1 MSALPQYDPEPLASR
16 SVRVL
21 NRENI
26 ADSAHRNQG
35 RAIVRL
41 ENAERELAG
50 AFAELETATANTL
63 EVGGARSEPVWERL
77 PLSSAALP
85 VWMADRVGPAPIRGA
100 E

>member
-1 MSALPQYDPEPLASR
+1 MSALPQYEPEPLASR

-26 ADSAHRNQG
+26 ADTAHRNHG

-41 ENAERELAG
+41 EKAERELAE
-50 AFAELETATANTL
+50 AFTELERTTAILLDT
-63 EVGGARSEPVWERL
+63 GGARSEPVWERL
-77 PLSSAALP
+77 PLASAAHP
-85 VWMADRVGPAPIRGA
+85 VWTTDRVGPAPIRGA